1 MARKDQE
8 SMMQSKMAA
17 APNLPTT
24 HLTKNW
30 LLLKNQMKLMW
41 PLTNPQESFVNDWYD
56 KESDCSN
63 WENEN
68 DIDFERS
75 ASDTFIIHAE

>member
-1 MARKDQE
+1 MLNGRWNSIIMLRLKKALKLSLMARKDQE

-30 LLLKNQMKLMW
+30 LLLKNQMKLM
-41 PLTNPQESFVNDWYD
+41 
-56 KESDCSN
+56 
-63 WENEN
+63 
-68 DIDFERS
+68 
-75 ASDTFIIHAE
+75 